1 MAFGIY
7 RSDNGNIAGFS
18 APVQPDKGFARSN
31 APRVLL
37 ANFGDG
43 YEQRLA
49 DGINILDQ
57 TMTLS
62 FTTRPKAEID
72 DLVAFFES
80 LKGVDTF
87 KFNLED
93 SNESSDTE
101 TIICIC
107 SQWSQTWVY
116 DNFYSLSATVRRV
129 YES

>member
-7 RSDNGNIAGFS
+7 KSDDGNITGFS
-18 APVQPDKGFARSN
+18 APVQPDKGFGRVSTA
-31 APRVLL
+31 RVLL

-62 FTTRPKAEID
+62 FTTRPKEEID
-72 DLVAFFES
+72 NLVAFFES
-80 LKGVDTF
+80 LGGVSRF

-101 TIICIC
+101 TIFCIC
-107 SQWSQTWVY
+107 PSWNQTWAY
-116 DNFYSLSATVRRV
+116 DNFYTLTATFRRV

>member
-7 RSDNGNIAGFS
+7 KADNGNITGFS
-18 APVQPDKGFARSN
+18 APVQPDKGLSRSN
-31 APRVLL
+31 TPRVLL

-49 DGINILDQ
+49 DGINVLDQ
-57 TMTLS
+57 NMTIS
-62 FTTRPKAEID
+62 FSTRPKAEID

-80 LKGVDTF
+80 LKGVSRF

-93 SNESSDTE
+93 SNEGSSTE
-101 TIICIC
+101 TILCVC
-107 SQWSQTWVY
+107 PSWSQTWAF
-116 DNFYSLSATVRRV
+116 DNFYTLTATFRRV

>member
-7 RSDNGNIAGFS
+7 KADNGNITGFS
-18 APVQPDKGFARSN
+18 APVQPDKGLSRSN
-31 APRVLL
+31 TPRVLL

-49 DGINILDQ
+49 DGINVLNQDMNI
-57 TMTLS
+57 S
-62 FTTRPKAEID
+62 FSTRPKAEID

-80 LKGVDTF
+80 LGGVDKF

-93 SNESSDTE
+93 SNEGSNTE
-101 TIICIC
+101 TILCVC
-107 SQWSQTWVY
+107 PSWSQSWAF
-116 DNFYSLSATVRRV
+116 DNFYTLTATLRRV

>member
-7 RSDNGNIAGFS
+7 KADNGNITGFS
-18 APVQPDKGFARSN
+18 APVQPDKGMGRSTTS
-31 APRVLL
+31 RVLL

-49 DGINILDQ
+49 DGINVLDQ
-57 TMTLS
+57 NMSIS
-62 FTTRPKAEID
+62 FSTRPKAEID

-80 LKGVDTF
+80 LGGVSRF

-93 SNESSDTE
+93 SNEGSSTE
-101 TIICIC
+101 TILCVC
-107 SQWSQTWVY
+107 PSWSQTWAF
-116 DNFYSLSATVRRV
+116 DNFYTLTATFRRV

>member
-7 RSDNGNIAGFS
+7 KADGGNITGFS
-18 APVQPDKGFARSN
+18 APVQPDKGLGRSN
-31 APRVLL
+31 TPRVLL

-43 YEQRLA
+43 YEQRLS
-49 DGINILDQ
+49 DGINVLDQ
-57 TMTLS
+57 TMSLS
-62 FTTRPKAEID
+62 FSTRPKAEID

-80 LKGVDTF
+80 LGGVSRF

-101 TIICIC
+101 TIFCIC
-107 SQWSQTWVY
+107 SQWNQTWAY
-116 DNFYSLSATVRRV
+116 DNFYSLTAAIRRV

>member
-7 RSDNGNIAGFS
+7 KADNGNITGFS
-18 APVQPDKGFARSN
+18 APVQPDKGLSRSN
-31 APRVLL
+31 TPRVLL

-49 DGINILDQ
+49 DGINVLDQ
-57 TMTLS
+57 NMTIS
-62 FTTRPKAEID
+62 FSTRPKAEID

-80 LKGVDTF
+80 LKGVSRF

-93 SNESSDTE
+93 SNEGSNTE
-101 TIICIC
+101 TILCVC
-107 SQWSQTWVY
+107 QDWNQSWAY
-116 DNFYSLSATVRRV
+116 DNFYSLTTTFRRV

>member
-7 RSDNGNIAGFS
+7 KSDNGNITGFS
-18 APVQPDKGFARSN
+18 APVQPDKGFGRSN

-43 YEQRLA
+43 YEQRLS
-49 DGINILDQ
+49 DGINVLDQ
-57 TMTLS
+57 AMSLS

-80 LKGVDTF
+80 LGGVSTF

-93 SNESSDTE
+93 SNEGSSTE
-101 TIICIC
+101 TLICIC
-107 SQWSQTWVY
+107 SQWNQTWAY
-116 DNFYSLSATVRRV
+116 DNFYSLTATIRRV

>member
-7 RSDNGNIAGFS
+7 KSDNGNITGFS

-31 APRVLL
+31 TPRVLL

-49 DGINILDQ
+49 DGINVLDQ

-80 LKGVDTF
+80 LGGVSTF
-87 KFNLED
+87 KFNIED
-93 SNESSDTE
+93 SNEGSSTE
-101 TIICIC
+101 TLNCIC
-107 SQWSQTWVY
+107 SQWNQTWAY
-116 DNFYSLSATVRRV
+116 DNFYSLTATIRRV